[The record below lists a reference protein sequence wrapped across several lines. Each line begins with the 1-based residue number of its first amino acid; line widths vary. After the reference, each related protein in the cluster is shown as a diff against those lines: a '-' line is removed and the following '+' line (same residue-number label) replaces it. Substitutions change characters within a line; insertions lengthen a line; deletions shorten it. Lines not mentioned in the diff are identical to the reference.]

1 MLARLQKMAWT
12 AECDGSR
19 LGRHGGL
26 HLVMTRHLYLTASSY
41 EMLSAAESIVVGF
54 CLYFHDLR
62 RRQTYSLRH
71 TRRRECVVDLG

>member
-1 MLARLQKMAWT
+1 MLARLQKTAWT

-41 EMLSAAESIVVGF
+41 QMLPAVRAIIAGF
-54 CLYFHDLR
+54 YLNL
-62 RRQTYSLRH
+62 L
-71 TRRRECVVDLG
+71 